1 MYEEEIT
8 LRKLRYLIEYFM
20 NIFLGPRE
28 YFDFISD
35 IGGDRIEAV
44 LLVIASGIFYGVL
57 NSSRSLAV
65 NGLGDYATINSL
77 SGAIP
82 VFASNFVSG
91 YLFFGIIFTV
101 LLVTGYL
108 TAFLT
113 GLKSFE
119 KTFFAFSYASP
130 GINVYIGFLLI
141 YELFSKFVVG
151 FPLIKYLLALVALIY
166 IGYLSSRGIEAFH
179 GTSWRK
185 SILVGMIPVLL
196 IILAQ
201 VALAVS
207 VMYAMLSVI

>member
-1 MYEEEIT
+1 M
-8 LRKLRYLIEYFM
+8 RKLRYIIEYFV
-20 NIFLGPRE
+20 NIFLGPRD
-28 YFDFISD
+28 YFDFMSD

-44 LLVIASGIFYGVL
+44 LLVIASGIVYGFL
-57 NSSRSLAV
+57 NSSRSLV
-65 NGLGDYATINSL
+65 VSGIGEYATVNSL
-77 SGAIP
+77 RGAIP

-101 LLVTGYL
+101 LIVTGYL

-119 KTFFAFSYASP
+119 KTFFAFCYSSP

-141 YELFSKFVVG
+141 YELFRKLIVG
-151 FPLIKYLLALVALIY
+151 FPLIKYLLALIALIY

-179 GTSWRK
+179 ETTWRK

-201 VALAVS
+201 VALAIS
-207 VMYAMLSVI
+207 VMYAMLSAI